1 MHNDIPDTQD
11 LPEPDAWPPASPW
24 RTRAPAPTDAPRY
37 TPDDDRFYRRAL
49 GLAFLFEHR
58 HIPLRPA
65 QEDVLIGL
73 IALQEADAGA
83 GSLLPNVV
91 QGLLEIASWACWDRD
106 LAALAD
112 ELGDDAGGGS
122 RS

>member
-11 LPEPDAWPPASPW
+11 LPEPDAWPPASAW
-24 RTRAPAPTDAPRY
+24 RTRVPASSDALRY

-58 HIPLRPA
+58 QIPLRPR
-65 QEDVLIGL
+65 QEDVLIQL

-83 GSLLPNVV
+83 GSLLPTVV
-91 QGLLEIASWACWDRD
+91 QGLLEIAAWPCWDRD

-112 ELGDDAGGGS
+112 ELGGDVTDGP
-122 RS
+122 RP